1 LWYRE
6 CMTEREAW
14 IAFST
19 FTQIGPQRFKLLVQ
33 YFGSALT
40 AWSAPIK
47 TYREIGFS
55 ERLASSFDKHRKT
68 FSFASYLKQLSALK
82 VEVCLLG
89 DKNYPVRLASLDD
102 APFVLYVRAEADE
115 TLADLTDISLAV
127 IGTRKMSAY
136 GRDVCE
142 RLVTQLVDSGMTI
155 VSGLALGID
164 SVAHRTALSA
174 GGKTVAVLA
183 GGVESVY
190 PPSNTGLGREITKNG
205 AIISEYPLGYPC
217 FQQNFPVRNRIVSGL
232 ALGVLVIE
240 GTEHS
245 GTLLTA
251 SSAAKQGREVFAV
264 PGPIT
269 SPTSKAPNLL
279 IREGAKLVESVQ
291 DILEELKI
299 ELRIKNYESRKVIKT
314 TKEEEKLL
322 EILAAEG
329 LDIDSIVRISGM
341 QTGDILGSLMQLE
354 LKGLVK
360 NAGGIYSKT
369 SNV

>member
-1 LWYRE
+1 M
-6 CMTEREAW
+6 MTEKEAYV
-14 IAFST
+14 AFSC
-19 FTQIGPQRFKLLVQ
+19 FPAIGPQRFKLLVQ
-33 YFGSALT
+33 FFGSAVG

-47 TYREIGFS
+47 SYREIGFS
-55 ERLASSFDKHRKT
+55 ERLASSFDRFRREFDLNT
-68 FSFASYLKQLSALK
+68 YLARLK
-82 VEVCLLG
+82 KSGIETVVNG
-89 DKNYPVRLASLDD
+89 DNGYPSRLAAIDD
-102 APFVLYVRAEADE
+102 APFLIYIRRQAGGTDS
-115 TLADLTDISLAV
+115 LADLTDVSLAV

-136 GRDVCE
+136 GRDVTQ
-142 RLVTQLVDSGMTI
+142 RLVTQLVDSGVTI

-164 SVAHRTALSA
+164 SVAHKTAIEA

-190 PPSNTGLGREITKNG
+190 PPSNTGLGREIVKNG

-251 SSAAKQGREVFAV
+251 SSAARQGREVFAV

-269 SPTSKAPNLL
+269 SPVSRAPNLL
-279 IREGAKLVESVQ
+279 IREGATLVESAE
-291 DILEELKI
+291 DILMELNINSKI
-299 ELRIKNYESRKVIKT
+299 QMAKSKKVLPS

-322 EILAAEG
+322 DLLANEG
-329 LDIDSIVRISGM
+329 LDIDSLVRISGM
-341 QTGDILGSLMQLE
+341 QTGNILGSLMQLE

-360 NAGGIYSKT
+360 NAGGIYSIVK
-369 SNV
+369 

>member
-1 LWYRE
+1 M
-6 CMTEREAW
+6 MTEREAW

-19 FTQIGPQRFKLLVQ
+19 FTAIGPQRFKLLLQ

-55 ERLASSFDKHRKT
+55 ERLASSFARHRKT
-68 FSFASYLKQLSALK
+68 FSLATYLKQLHALK

-89 DKNYPVRLASLDD
+89 DKSYPSRLASLDD
-102 APFVLYVRAEADE
+102 APSVLYIRAEVTE
-115 TLADLTDISLAV
+115 TLADLTEISLAV

-136 GRDVCE
+136 GKDVCE

-190 PPSNTGLGREITKNG
+190 PPANTGLGREIVKNG
-205 AIISEYPLGYPC
+205 AIISEYPLGTPC

-240 GTEHS
+240 GTERS

-251 SSAAKQGREVFAV
+251 ASAAKQGRDVFAV

-279 IREGAKLVESVQ
+279 IREGAKLVESAS

-299 ELRIKNYESRKVIKT
+299 ELRVKNYESRKVIKT

-322 EILAAEG
+322 EILAIEG

-341 QTGDILGSLMQLE
+341 QTGNILGSLMQLE
-354 LKGLVK
+354 LKGLIK
-360 NAGGIYSKT
+360 NAGGIYSKV
-369 SNV
+369 NN